1 MVNQYQEERSQQVYC
16 IVDKSRAMRMPFD
29 NLTLLDYAINSSLV
43 LSNIILKKGDKAGI
57 ITFSDKIGAQLN
69 AESKTGHLRKIMDVL
84 YSQKTQFMESNYE
97 KLYYSI
103 KSSIKGRSM
112 ILLFTNFE
120 SMYALERN
128 IALLR
133 KINQNHLLVV
143 IFFENTEL
151 EKTTHLEAKNVKD
164 VYYKTIAQKFAI
176 EKKLIVQELHKY
188 GIQSILAR
196 PKDLSVNT
204 INKYL
209 EIKSRGMI

>member
-1 MVNQYQEERSQQVYC
+1 
-16 IVDKSRAMRMPFD
+16 
-29 NLTLLDYAINSSLV
+29 
-43 LSNIILKKGDKAGI
+43 
-57 ITFSDKIGAQLN
+57 
-69 AESKTGHLRKIMDVL
+69 
-84 YSQKTQFMESNYE
+84 
-97 KLYYSI
+97 
-103 KSSIKGRSM
+103 
-112 ILLFTNFE
+112 
-120 SMYALERN
+120 MYALERN

-188 GIQSILAR
+188 GIQSILTR

>member
-1 MVNQYQEERSQQVYC
+1 MANQYQEERSQQVYC
-16 IVDKSRAMRMPFD
+16 IIDKSRAMRMPFD

-112 ILLFTNFE
+112 ILLFTNF
-120 SMYALERN
+120 
-128 IALLR
+128 
-133 KINQNHLLVV
+133 
-143 IFFENTEL
+143 
-151 EKTTHLEAKNVKD
+151 
-164 VYYKTIAQKFAI
+164 
-176 EKKLIVQELHKY
+176 
-188 GIQSILAR
+188 
-196 PKDLSVNT
+196 
-204 INKYL
+204 
-209 EIKSRGMI
+209 